1 MRPDTR
7 KAAPAGTGAASKD
20 NKLDGCVVGVEASR
34 SARQSAEG
42 SVTLTRDEY
51 DALRRDADCWRTLMS
66 SPHTASLIGEYIEW
80 CERRDMSEV
89 AAGLAAG
96 MDWRAYASGSVSY
109 RQLEERRGGTT
120 YRRCDYKTCAE
131 GGTPHRSPQTRAQII
146 LCASHSH
153 HGIPEQQEVP
163 TVQSGKNL
171 RVVA

>member
-7 KAAPAGTGAASKD
+7 KAAPAGTGAALED
-20 NKLDGCVVGVEASR
+20 NFGGCVAGTEASR
-34 SARQSAEG
+34 TARQSAG
-42 SVTLTRDEY
+42 GPVTLTQDEY

-89 AAGLAAG
+89 AADLAAA

-109 RQLEERRGGTT
+109 RQLEERRGGAPH
-120 YRRCDYKTCAE
+120 RCCDYKLCTE
-131 GGTPHRSPQTRAQII
+131 GGTPHRSPQTGAQIV

-153 HGIPEQQEVP
+153 HGVPEQQEVP